1 MIPIFKL
8 LGMVLDELT
17 VQIKFEIRRE
27 GAFCI
32 IGCND
37 PDTIIEL
44 FLPLFDDEIT
54 IPLLEKSKRFNATI
68 SIDREQIVGV
78 AIETDLGKTIAAKPH
93 ERLIKTLS
101 EVGMD
106 DTYLALCQQISRK
119 C

>member
-17 VQIKFEIRRE
+17 VQTKFEIRRE
-27 GAFCI
+27 GIFCI
-32 IGCND
+32 AGCND

-44 FLPLFDDEIT
+44 FLPLFDDEVEIS
-54 IPLLEKSKRFNATI
+54 LLEKSKWFSATI

-106 DTYLALCQQISRK
+106 DTYLALCRHISRK

>member
-17 VQIKFEIRRE
+17 VQTKFEISRE
-27 GAFCI
+27 GFLCI
-32 IGCND
+32 AGCND
-37 PDTIIEL
+37 PDTIVEL
-44 FLPLFDDEIT
+44 FVPLFDDEVAIS
-54 IPLLEKSKRFNATI
+54 LLEKSKWFSATI
-68 SIDREQIVGV
+68 SIDRKQIVGV
-78 AIETDLGKTIAAKPH
+78 AIETDLGKTIAVKPH